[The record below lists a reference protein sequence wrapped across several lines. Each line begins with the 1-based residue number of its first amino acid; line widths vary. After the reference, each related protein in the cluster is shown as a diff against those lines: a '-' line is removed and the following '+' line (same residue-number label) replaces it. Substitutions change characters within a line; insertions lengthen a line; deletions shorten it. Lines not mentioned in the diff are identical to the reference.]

1 MYIVYLVS
9 FARLSYRHFENSLK
23 IPYSD
28 SIHCLRV
35 WNQRKMSS
43 FEKCVRNK
51 AGILTLRLLL
61 LCAEFIIFRVSII
74 SIQWFDL
81 IVSFSC
87 SSHAPHTSTGG
98 RCCVSFLFGQFQRGK
113 KNILLQEARHV
124 KVRYM
129 YFDATHFVIL
139 CCFIFNSMYFL
150 FNELKLYLW
159 VVSVSA
165 PSNQ

>member
-1 MYIVYLVS
+1 
-9 FARLSYRHFENSLK
+9 
-23 IPYSD
+23 
-28 SIHCLRV
+28 
-35 WNQRKMSS
+35 MSS

-113 KNILLQEARHV
+113 KNIYYKKHV
-124 KVRYM
+124 MLKSVTCILMRLTLS
-129 YFDATHFVIL
+129 FFVIL
-139 CCFIFNSMYFL
+139 YSIQCTFYLMNWNCICELCLCLLHQISNVVSHQTERTRRL
-150 FNELKLYLW
+150 WWILNNELYWTALW
-159 VVSVSA
+159 FAIALSKVY
-165 PSNQ
+165 